1 MGRPKRATDGSHG
14 YIGFSDQACS
24 SWPSE
29 IPRSQKAYTVELRH
43 SWIQHSRFIKCDL
56 LRHSRFVYS
65 WFLFFNTSRTGLPY
79 PQRPILI
86 QPENCS
92 TEIKIL
98 CPETLP
104 VSTHTS
110 PSQTKLIRNCLFC
123 TWKGGSVSGNPRLI
137 LQLEGKASAHV
148 SEKPFSAAFALPL
161 SALFTLL
168 FTTAHL
174 PSAWKSANITAWN
187 KKGANILHHSLNTV
201 HMKCFVSFTN
211 LVSVHEMGWR
221 PHHSTLD
228 TLLKLSK
235 QWMET
240 MRSGICLWRFCHG
253 QKYWHPC
260 TFFK

>member
-1 MGRPKRATDGSHG
+1 LQAKGAVSYQPFCWDCGPIRGWSTPFMGRPKRATDGSHG

-79 PQRPILI
+79 PQLPILI

-104 VSTHTS
+104 VSTHT
-110 PSQTKLIRNCLFC
+110 PP
-123 TWKGGSVSGNPRLI
+123 V
-137 LQLEGKASAHV
+137 
-148 SEKPFSAAFALPL
+148 
-161 SALFTLL
+161 
-168 FTTAHL
+168 
-174 PSAWKSANITAWN
+174 
-187 KKGANILHHSLNTV
+187 
-201 HMKCFVSFTN
+201 
-211 LVSVHEMGWR
+211 R
-221 PHHSTLD
+221 PN
-228 TLLKLSK
+228 
-235 QWMET
+235 
-240 MRSGICLWRFCHG
+240 
-253 QKYWHPC
+253 
-260 TFFK
+260 